1 MSSDIEIEGLDEF
14 EKSLTKFI
22 EQTYP
27 KEFED
32 MVIKVAV
39 DLQNAIMD
47 KTPVDTSHLQSN
59 WFVGDLVKKGNSY
72 VIEVYN
78 NVEYASPVTDG
89 HRTKSG
95 SYVKGAHMVEISVEM
110 LQLKLTP
117 YLKDWLSSLLNQIE
131 V

>member
-39 DLQNAIMD
+39 DLQNAKI
-47 KTPVDTSHLQSN
+47 
-59 WFVGDLVKKGNSY
+59 GR
-72 VIEVYN
+72 
-78 NVEYASPVTDG
+78 ASCRERV
-89 HRTKSG
+89 
-95 SYVKGAHMVEISVEM
+95 
-110 LQLKLTP
+110 
-117 YLKDWLSSLLNQIE
+117 
-131 V
+131 